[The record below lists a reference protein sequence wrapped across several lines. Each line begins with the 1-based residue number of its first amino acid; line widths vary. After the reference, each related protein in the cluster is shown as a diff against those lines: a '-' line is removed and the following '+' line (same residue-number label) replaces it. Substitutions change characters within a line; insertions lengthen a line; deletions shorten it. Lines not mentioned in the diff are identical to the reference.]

1 MDLYYN
7 FLYRLFIS

>member
-7 FLYRLFIS
+7 DND